1 MDAIELLA
9 TRASNG
15 KLTEPAPDEATLE
28 EILKSAFRA
37 PDHALLR
44 PWMVFEVRGAARA
57 KLGDVFADALANAGE
72 TEDEKLDRAR
82 RKPLRAPL
90 LLVVAVKPVEHPK
103 VPEIEQILSA
113 GAVAHGILLGAHAR
127 GFSAMWRTGELSHD
141 PFVARAFGLG
151 DKDRIVGFV
160 YVGTAAQEPPATIR
174 PAVEDH
180 HARWEGPPT

>member
-1 MDAIELLA
+1 MDAIELLE

-15 KLTEPAPDEATLE
+15 KLTDPAPDDATLKQ
-28 EILKSAFRA
+28 ILKGAFRA

-44 PWMVFEVRGAARA
+44 PWRVFEVRGHARER
-57 KLGDVFADALANAGE
+57 LGDVFADALANAGE
-72 TEDEKLDRAR
+72 TEDEKLERAR

-90 LLVVAVKPVEHPK
+90 LLVVAATPVEHPK

-151 DKDRIVGFV
+151 ENDRIVAFI
-160 YVGTAAQEPPATIR
+160 YVGTASQEPPATIR

-180 HARWEGPPT
+180 LARWDGPT